1 MEIDPTTRERI
12 AELIEKH
19 PVLLFMKGDR
29 AQPQCGFSAQVVQ
42 MLDSLLPDYATC
54 DALADPEIRNGIKA
68 FSSWP
73 TIPQLYVKGE
83 FLGGCDI
90 VRDLYASGELHEKL
104 GVPRPS
110 EKPPALTITATAA
123 RALERIAAE
132 RPGQALHLS
141 IDARFENGLYLGPE
155 EPGEIRVEA
164 AGLAVLMDPLS
175 ASRADGVV
183 IDAVETDRGPGFHIR
198 NPNAPPSVEQLTAR
212 EVKAMLGA
220 GEPFFFL
227 DVRTPT
233 ERETARIDGTR
244 LLDEATAREI
254 EVLDRD
260 TPLVFH
266 CHQGGRSQAAAEHF
280 AALGFRRVYNL
291 VGGID
296 AWSVEID
303 PGVPRY

>member
-1 MEIDPTTRERI
+1 MDIDPATRERI
-12 AELIEKH
+12 AELIAKN
-19 PVLLFMKGDR
+19 PIVLFMKGDR

-54 DALADPEIRNGIKA
+54 DVLADPGIRNGIKA

-73 TIPQLYVKGE
+73 TIPQLYVRGE

-90 VRDLYASGELHEKL
+90 VRDLYASGELHERL

-110 EKPPALTITATAA
+110 QRPPSLTITEAAA
-123 RALERIAAE
+123 RALRQIAAE

-141 IDARFENGLYLGPE
+141 VDARFQSTLYLGPE

-164 AGLAVLMDPLS
+164 GGLALLMDPQS

-183 IDAVETDRGPGFHIR
+183 IDAVDTDRGSGFHIR
-198 NPNAPPSVEQLTAR
+198 NPNAPAAVEQLTPQ
-212 EVKAMLGA
+212 EVKAMLDA
-220 GEPFFFL
+220 GEPVLFL
-227 DVRTPT
+227 DVRTHD
-233 ERETARIDGTR
+233 ERQRARIEGTR
-244 LLDEATAREI
+244 LLDEDAAREI
-254 EVLDRD
+254 EALDRD

-266 CHQGGRSQAAAEHF
+266 CHLGGRSQAAAEHF
-280 AALGFRRVYNL
+280 ASLGFRRVYNV